1 MSGDE
6 KYTNIPAIADLQTAS
21 IELGNAYPYNNYNYS
36 DVRVAK
42 GDFIRLKSISFA
54 YDMPSSWIRKSHF
67 FKSASIRVTGKDLWL
82 LYSDKKLH
90 GQDPE
95 FYNSGGVAMPIQPQ
109 VVFSLDLGF

>member
-1 MSGDE
+1 M
-6 KYTNIPAIADLQTAS
+6 
-21 IELGNAYPYNNYNYS
+21 
-36 DVRVAK
+36 AK
-42 GDFIRLKSISFA
+42 GDFIRLKSVSFA
-54 YDMPSSWIRKSHF
+54 YDVPSSWIRKSHF

>member
-1 MSGDE
+1 MTGDE
-6 KYTNIPAIADLQTAS
+6 ERTNIPAIPDKNTSS
-21 IELGNAYPYNNYNYS
+21 IFLGGVYPYSNYNYS

-42 GDFIRLKSISFA
+42 GDFIRLKSVSLS
-54 YDMPSSWIRKSHF
+54 YDLPTAWLRKSRV
-67 FKSASIRVTGKDLWL
+67 FKSASVRVTGKDLWL

-109 VVFSLDLGF
+109 CVFTLNLGF

>member
-1 MSGDE
+1 
-6 KYTNIPAIADLQTAS
+6 
-21 IELGNAYPYNNYNYS
+21 
-36 DVRVAK
+36 
-42 GDFIRLKSISFA
+42 
-54 YDMPSSWIRKSHF
+54 MPSSWIRKSHF
-67 FKSASIRVTGKDLWL
+67 FKIASIRVTGKDLWL